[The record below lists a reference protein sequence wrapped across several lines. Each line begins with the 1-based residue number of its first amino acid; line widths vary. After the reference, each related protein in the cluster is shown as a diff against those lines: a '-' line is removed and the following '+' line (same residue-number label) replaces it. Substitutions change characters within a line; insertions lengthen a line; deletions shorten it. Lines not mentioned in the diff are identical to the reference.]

1 MLYSFRDILQHP
13 ESHIP
18 AQIVQGPGALSWLSS
33 SRTLHRPT
41 RNMAVVSPSL
51 CKVLEAWL
59 PGGAIPPN
67 WGVCEL
73 LPSSSKICFPK

>member
-18 AQIVQGPGALSWLSS
+18 AQIVQEPGALRWLSS
-33 SRTLHRPT
+33 LSTLPRPT
-41 RNMAVVSPSL
+41 KNMAVVSPSL

-59 PGGAIPPN
+59 SGGAIPPN
-67 WGVCEL
+67 
-73 LPSSSKICFPK
+73 